1 MSVGSA
7 DFAAVAT
14 GYRFGWT
21 TDGEYVIV
29 PVDPVRPQVAEP
41 LAAGVY
47 DWMDLLDQGGVSLY
61 GRAQVVYDMAK
72 AHARKVARFAEPVR
86 VATRVYQYAGG
97 DGEPRVLVDLGD
109 RHVGKMVH
117 ISPLGWL
124 VYDPQAEGGTFE
136 AAPLWHRDP
145 SFQPLPEPG
154 RPDGV
159 APGEAKAWLRDA
171 LALDDRDWH
180 LTWLWLMSTY
190 FPHWTQQGLMFVA
203 SSQMG
208 KSLRSSM
215 LLRFLHPADPD
226 LGGIGGDFPT
236 TERAWGSLMHQSPIL
251 AFDDVESISPS
262 QHQAMKQV
270 ITGASFRTQK
280 LYETRGTTTTSG
292 KRPLLI
298 TASGTPA
305 GFRDDLRNRI
315 WTVSPTRPPLGDRLN
330 QQFEDR
336 APAIFA
342 DLLDDVVTA
351 LRGLPEALGDMDA
364 LLAAGEPVRPREI
377 RALARSLDRA
387 TGGDYEEAMLAERRD
402 TLQAAAEEDRFA
414 RVVYEFV
421 KQNPGGGELSNDAL
435 LQALRDVAEDLYG
448 LDSAALDRAQWFPSD
463 TGRMGSW
470 LGRKADSLGSVGVH
484 FHLRRGT
491 RGLRLR
497 SWDSL
502 PDAPAPEAPDRP
514 NFHMDLNTST
524 GPLAGPTLKETAE

>member
-1 MSVGSA
+1 MSESSDA
-7 DFAAVAT
+7 FASIVA

-21 TDGEYVIV
+21 TEGEYVII
-29 PVDPVRPQVAEP
+29 PTDTDRPQVAEP
-41 LAAGVY
+41 LEAGVY
-47 DWMDLLDQGGVSLY
+47 DWMFLLDQVGVNLY
-61 GRAQVVYDMAK
+61 GRGQVVLDMAK
-72 AHARKVARFAEPVR
+72 AHARQVARFAEPVR
-86 VATRVYQYAGG
+86 VATRLHQYAGS

-109 RHVGKMVH
+109 RHVGKMIH
-117 ISPLGWL
+117 ISPRGWF
-124 VYDPQAEGGTFE
+124 VYNPIDEGGPFE
-136 AAPLWHRDP
+136 SAPLWHRDA
-145 SFQPLPEPG
+145 SFQRLPEPG

-159 APGEAKAWLRDA
+159 APGAGKAWLREV
-171 LALDDRDWH
+171 LALNDRDWD
-180 LTWLWLMSTY
+180 LTWLWLISTY

-203 SSQMG
+203 STQMG

-280 LYETRGTTTTSG
+280 LYETRGTTTTTG

-330 QQFEDR
+330 AQFEEWS
-336 APAIFA
+336 PAIFA
-342 DLLDDVVTA
+342 DLLDDIVTA
-351 LRGLPEALGDMDA
+351 LRGLPESLDAMDA

-377 RALARSLDRA
+377 RALAHSLDRA
-387 TGGDYEEAMLAERRD
+387 TGSSYEASMLAERRD
-402 TLQAAAEEDRFA
+402 TLQAAAEEDRFS

-421 KQNPGGGELSNDAL
+421 KQHPEGGELSNDAL
-435 LQALRDVAEDLYG
+435 LQALRDIAEDLYG
-448 LDSAALDRAQWFPSD
+448 LDSAALDRANWFPSD

-491 RGLRLR
+491 RGVRLR
-497 SWDSL
+497 SWDPL
-502 PDAPAPEAPDRP
+502 PDAPAPEAPARP
-514 NFHMDLNTST
+514 DFHMDLNTAT
-524 GPLAGPTLKETAE
+524 GPLAGPIFQETTE